1 MFSYILVEKIET
13 ENLRKQ
19 KIFKRNIENI
29 CKLNSNQNK
38 FILSDIINFETK
50 VIEIEW
56 SIYN

>member
-19 KIFKRNIENI
+19 KIFERKIENI

-38 FILSDIINFETK
+38 FVLSDIINFEAK
-50 VIEIEW
+50 VIEIE
-56 SIYN
+56 